1 MSSNF
6 VMPKQIISGAGA
18 LNNARKH
25 LSFPV
30 KLWRKSGMSQK

>member
-18 LNNARKH
+18 LNNAKDVFKKAGKKALIVR
-25 LSFPV
+25 
-30 KLWRKSGMSQK
+30 